1 MKELKECTI
10 TALRGYVSI
19 LQEDHPSRADVETAA
34 EAIRALTALLHEL
47 RQPEEMW

>member
-1 MKELKECTI
+1 MKELKEQVI
-10 TALRGYVSI
+10 AALHDLVEI
-19 LQEDHPSRADVETAA
+19 LQEGHPSRADVETAS